1 MWRESGMIVVA
12 RWTRCLGADH
22 TDSET
27 VVARW
32 TSVSGPVMQ
41 TAVARWT
48 NVSGPV
54 HCQHG

>member
-1 MWRESGMIVVA
+1 MWRESGMIAVA

-22 TDSET
+22 TDSGT
-27 VVARW
+27 AIARW
-32 TSVSGPVMQ
+32 TSVSGLVMW
-41 TAVARWT
+41 TVVARWT

>member
-1 MWRESGMIVVA
+1 MWRESGMITVA

-22 TDSET
+22 TDSGT

-32 TSVSGPVMQ
+32 TSVSGPVMR

-48 NVSGPV
+48 SVSGPV
-54 HCQHG
+54 HRQYG